1 MKIRTW
7 SAGSNRSQ
15 TGFTLLE
22 LLVVLTLATLLMAV
36 VTPRFKALL
45 PGAEL
50 KSYSRQTAALLRL
63 ARSQAIA
70 SGEEVRLELDSDAR
84 HSRITGQKKPSS
96 WPEQIAV
103 SFDGIANAQGTD
115 LVFYP
120 DGSARGGILHIS
132 GNDRHYRIEVHWLTG
147 RINLHD

>member
-1 MKIRTW
+1 MRIRTW

-36 VTPRFKALL
+36 VTPRFAALL

-70 SGEEVRLELDSDAR
+70 SGEEVILELDSEAR
-84 HSRITGQKKPSS
+84 YSRITGQKKPSS

-103 SFDGIANAQGTD
+103 SFDGTANARGTD

-120 DGSARGGILHIS
+120 DGSASGGTLQIA
-132 GNDRHYRIEVHWLTG
+132 GRERRYRIEVHWLTG
-147 RINLHD
+147 RISLHD